1 MRRPNK
7 VIVMTLMRA
16 LQPFLSIALLLALAG
31 CGGGAVV
38 FAPTPPPPDLSPVRY
53 DHPSGAFSISL
64 PRTWALY
71 EQNTTVMAGAAFS
84 APGQDEPAL
93 LIAAVNLGAEID
105 AAAFGDLISRYQS
118 AVRPDINH
126 YSEQSRQAMGDGS
139 WRMTGLRTQP
149 GGMTQQVNTFLQRTG
164 SLIGLIE
171 VVIPNP
177 ETPESAAQTAAL
189 QAIVNSFTLQPEAQL
204 EPADL
209 AMLSFA
215 KNAGIGVLH
224 VSGWSTPSGVFFITG
239 EIANYGAAAL
249 DRVPVEASLLTADG
263 LVVAGAVDS
272 IMGHGI
278 PPGGFAPFS
287 LRFGQGQPA
296 MSATY
301 TLTVGKDW
309 QPGASVD
316 LFPAESLAWADES
329 TIDAQNR
336 LIISGTVT
344 NMGSV
349 PARQLRAS
357 ATVFDEH
364 GNVIGATYVDLA
376 PELEPNAEAPYEI
389 VVGEFGGTPVNYI
402 VNIQGLN

>member
-1 MRRPNK
+1 
-7 VIVMTLMRA
+7 VIVMMFTRA
-16 LQPFLSIALLLALAG
+16 LQRLSGIGLLLVLAG

-38 FAPTPPPPDLSPVRY
+38 FAPTPPPPDLSPERY

-84 APGQDEPAL
+84 APNEDEPAL
-93 LIAAVNLGAEID
+93 QIAAVDLGAEID

-118 AVRPDINH
+118 SVRPDVDR
-126 YSEQSRQAMGDGS
+126 YREQSRQAMGDGS

-149 GGMTQQVNTFLQRTG
+149 GGMTQQVNTFLQRAG
-164 SLIGLIE
+164 SLISVIE

-177 ETPESAAQTAAL
+177 ESAESAARTAAL
-189 QAIVNSFTLQPEAQL
+189 QTIVNSFMLQPEAQL

-209 AMLSFA
+209 PMLAFA
-215 KNAGIGVLH
+215 KNSSLGILH
-224 VSGWSTPSGVFFITG
+224 VSGWSTSSGVFFITG
-239 EIANYGAAAL
+239 ELANYGPTTI

-296 MSATY
+296 LSATY
-301 TLTVGKDW
+301 TLTAGKEW
-309 QPGASVD
+309 QPGEPVD
-316 LFPAESLAWADES
+316 LFPADMLTWADES
-329 TIDAQNR
+329 AIDAQNR

-344 NMGSV
+344 NTGSA

-364 GNVIGATYVDLA
+364 GSVIGATYVDLV
-376 PELEPNAEAPYEI
+376 PELEPDAEAPYKII
-389 VVGEFGGTPVNYI
+389 VSEFGGVPVNYI